1 MIKVTAPVPANTA
14 RSANT
19 RPRQRLIWGVKM
31 RKLTYDVIGRS
42 LYLQAGIDYAGEPY
56 RIVQTEVRQ
65 SDTDELNGS
74 GLNNSDNLE
83 KEE

>member
-1 MIKVTAPVPANTA
+1 
-14 RSANT
+14 
-19 RPRQRLIWGVKM
+19 M
-31 RKLTYDVIGRS
+31 RKLDVTGRS

-56 RIVQTEVRQ
+56 RIVQTEIRQ